1 MRTRALHDPRL
12 LPSGSARPRS
22 RVLGERACAYLLIEP
37 GAEPSTVA
45 SLATFLTG
53 LGLARYKLPE
63 RVETVREF
71 PLSNVGE
78 VSKKALREDIERK
91 MAADARG

>member
-1 MRTRALHDPRL
+1 
-12 LPSGSARPRS
+12 
-22 RVLGERACAYLLIEP
+22 
-37 GAEPSTVA
+37 VA

-71 PLSNVGE
+71 PLSNVGK

-91 MAADARG
+91 MAADERD